1 MKAGSWKLTP
11 PRPEVAQLYDEVRLR
26 DVEVRF
32 PPDAPAGATVRV
44 QRYRL
49 GVPVGATEGVAFAE
63 ADMGD
68 VAGLLTSLTA
78 WVTGRLRGG
87 PILPADATAT
97 VIDVTMPVAADAAAP
112 SPRIGVLG

>member
-1 MKAGSWKLTP
+1 MKAGSWKLAP
-11 PRPEVAQLYDEVRLR
+11 PRPEVARLYDEVRLR
-26 DVEVRF
+26 EVEVRC
-32 PPDAPAGATVRV
+32 PPDAPVGATVRV

-49 GVPVGATEGVAFAE
+49 GVPVGATEGVAFVE

-97 VIDVTMPVAADAAAP
+97 VIDVTMPVAPGSAEPGPGIA
-112 SPRIGVLG
+112 RLG